1 MNYSPMKRALIALTL
16 FAATL
21 CAVLPASAEISSAA
35 VTETVRVAVVDGGIE
50 LQALPGAAEA
60 AQFEVYS
67 ILGTH
72 QGKVTVQPSQSVRMD
87 LRSGCYIVRCA
98 QPRGKAGIPE
108 AKVTSVKLTVK

>member
-1 MNYSPMKRALIALTL
+1 MKRTLIAIIL

-21 CAVLPASAEISSAA
+21 CAASGASAETLSVAA
-35 VTETVRVAVVDGGIE
+35 SETARVAVVDGGLE
-50 LQALPGAAEA
+50 LQALPTAAEA

-72 QGKVTVQPSQSVRMD
+72 QGKVTVPPSQSVRMD
-87 LRSGCYIVRCA
+87 LRSGCYIVRCM
-98 QPRGKAGIPE
+98 QPKGKGGAPE